1 MAPIATAYINDSMLN
16 TPVNPFSSSIK
27 APSPPCSITD
37 FISYQ
42 VEQNPD
48 AFAVHVENETP
59 YTYGALWQ
67 LVQQIASTA
76 PFASGDIVPV
86 CMDLTVEFVASLL
99 AIMVTGAAYVVLDPN
114 GSTERN
120 RVIVEDCNARVVIV
134 HEKYKSN
141 FLQALPIERII
152 SNDVTEP
159 SQSLLLQRSVGSQSD
174 LAYLVYTS
182 GEKLLQQ
189 LSFSFSLLCPN
200 NSIRFHW
207 NSQRSTYKP
216 SCCVT
221 WNQAL

>member
-1 MAPIATAYINDSMLN
+1 MSPIPTAYIDDSILN

-27 APSPPCSITD
+27 APSPPCLVTD
-37 FISYQ
+37 FIRYQ
-42 VEQNPD
+42 EKQNPD
-48 AFAVHVENETP
+48 AFAVHVENEAP

-67 LVQQIASTA
+67 LVQQIATTA

-120 RVIVEDCNARVVIV
+120 RVIVEDCNARFVIV

-141 FLQALPIERII
+141 FLKALPIERIM
-152 SNDVTEP
+152 SNDVTEVYQNLFP
-159 SQSLLLQRSVGSQSD
+159 QGSVGSPSD

-182 GEKLLQQ
+182 GETILQPS
-189 LSFSFSLLCPN
+189 SFSFILSCPDDLL
-200 NSIRFHW
+200 RFHW
-207 NSQRSTYKP
+207 NSQRSADKP
-216 SCCVT
+216 PCRII
-221 WNQAL
+221 WNQ